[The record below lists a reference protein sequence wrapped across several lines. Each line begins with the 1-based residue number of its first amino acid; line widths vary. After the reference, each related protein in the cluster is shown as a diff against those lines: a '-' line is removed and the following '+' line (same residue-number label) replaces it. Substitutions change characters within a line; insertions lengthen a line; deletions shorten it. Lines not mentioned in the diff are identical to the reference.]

1 MKALRLGMT
10 DFLGSRELYRVV
22 RQADSVKLTYTVDP
36 SSTEGTI
43 ENELTGTDAEAFFS
57 RLATF
62 DFASWRVL
70 GEPQPPLLLP
80 QPHGQK
86 QVDK

>member
-43 ENELTGTDAEAFFS
+43 ENELTGTDAEAFS
-57 RLATF
+57 T
-62 DFASWRVL
+62 
-70 GEPQPPLLLP
+70 G
-80 QPHGQK
+80 
-86 QVDK
+86 

>member
-43 ENELTGTDAEAFFS
+43 ESELAVSHADS
-57 RLATF
+57 
-62 DFASWRVL
+62 
-70 GEPQPPLLLP
+70 
-80 QPHGQK
+80 
-86 QVDK
+86 

>member
-62 DFASWRVL
+62 DFASWRDRKSV
-70 GEPQPPLLLP
+70 
-80 QPHGQK
+80 
-86 QVDK
+86 V